1 MSRRAALRVVSAIG
15 VAAIGVAAL
24 GIEAIGGL
32 AIGAAV
38 IAVASCDDPAPATRA
53 PTTSSFRFDLPDFY
67 ASPFPFDGRTRADG
81 TVDLS
86 NFPRPEVP
94 NLVTSVVDLIDG
106 HARGFG
112 TTSTIYFTFSA
123 PLAEPAL
130 TFEGSL
136 APGSPVALVGPDGPV
151 PISVKVIDD
160 GGPYGDLNMLA
171 LLPLQGAPLR
181 PNTLYVAYATGDLRD
196 KAGERVEASAEL
208 AAYLAGTRP
217 KGMND
222 AADASLRAALE
233 VYAAHVPKNV
243 VALTAFTTGD
253 PTAEFDAVVKAATA
267 SPLPAPK
274 SAFVPAEVF
283 DDYCVYHTTI
293 DMPEYQNGTPPYA
306 GEGGEWQFDAAG
318 APIVDRLEESNFVV
332 TIPRAPMPAAGY
344 PIVVLSRTGA
354 GGDRPLVDRG
364 PHATAHGPSIAPG
377 TGPALTFAQAGFAG
391 SSIDG
396 PQGGLRNPLQ
406 DDEQLLIFNVGN
418 PAALRDNIR
427 QSALELILQAHIL
440 GGVTVDVSAC
450 PGATAPGNVAKFDK
464 DTIAIM
470 GHSMGATISPLALS
484 SEPLFKAGILS
495 GGGGSF
501 IANVMYKLEPLEVRG
516 FAELL
521 VGYAGTPYSLSEWD
535 PALAFFQWALEGA
548 DPPAFDPRIARP
560 ASGGPKHV
568 LMMQGIVDHYIL
580 PPIAN
585 AMSLS
590 MGLDLAGE
598 ALDAKTPEI
607 ATMSPIEGVLGL
619 GLGKK
624 IPFPAS
630 LNVTAPGGAK
640 VTAVLTQ
647 HAEDGIED
655 GHEVVF
661 QTEAPK
667 HEYRCFLEGLKT
679 GAPIVPGP
687 GAALDPCE

>member
-1 MSRRAALRVVSAIG
+1 MRARAALLVVLATGAASVSAS
-15 VAAIGVAAL
+15 
-24 GIEAIGGL
+24 
-32 AIGAAV
+32 
-38 IAVASCDDPAPATRA
+38 SCEDPAPPPRP
-53 PTTSSFRFDLPDFY
+53 PTTSSFRFDSTDFY
-67 ASPFPFDGRTRADG
+67 ASPFPHDGRLRPDG

-86 NFPRPEVP
+86 NFPRPQVP

-106 HARGFG
+106 RARGFG

-123 PLAEPAL
+123 PIAQPSL

-136 APGSPVALVGPDGPV
+136 AATSPIALVGPDGPV
-151 PISVKVIDD
+151 PLSVKVLDD
-160 GGPYGDLNMLA
+160 AGPYGAKNMLA

-181 PNTLYVAYATGDLRD
+181 PNALYVAYVTADLID
-196 KAGERVEASAEL
+196 QAGEPVEASAEL
-208 AAYLAGTRP
+208 AAFLEGTRP
-217 KGMND
+217 RGMSD
-222 AADASLRAALE
+222 AAEASLRAALTT
-233 VYAAHVPKNV
+233 YAIPEDV

-253 PTAEFDAVVKAATA
+253 PTAEFDAVVEAATSGA
-267 SPLPAPK
+267 LPAPK
-274 SAFVPAEVF
+274 SAFAPAEVF

-306 GEGGEWQFDAAG
+306 GEGGEWQFDDAG
-318 APIVDRLEESNFVV
+318 TPIVDRVEASNFVV

-344 PIVVLSRTGA
+344 PVVVLSRTGA

-364 PHATAHGPSIAPG
+364 PHATPHGPNIVEG

-396 PQGGLRNPLQ
+396 PQGGLRNPAG

-418 PAALRDNIR
+418 PGALRDNIR
-427 QSALELILQAHIL
+427 QSALELVLQAHIL
-440 GGVTVDVSAC
+440 ESVTVDVSSC
-450 PGATAPGNVAKFDK
+450 PGAVAPGNVAKFDPG
-464 DTIAIM
+464 TMAIM

-484 SEPLFKAGILS
+484 TEPRFKAGIFS

-501 IANVMYKLEPLEVRG
+501 IANVMYKLQPLEVRG
-516 FAELL
+516 FAQLL
-521 VGYAGTPYSLSEWD
+521 VGYAGTPFELSEWD

-548 DPPAFDPRIARP
+548 DPPAFDPRIVRPGDALPSGVARE
-560 ASGGPKHV
+560 PKHV

-590 MGLDLAGE
+590 MGLDLAGD

-619 GLGKK
+619 GAGKK
-624 IPFPAS
+624 IGLPAS
-630 LNVTAPGGAK
+630 LNITTPSGAK

-661 QTEAPK
+661 QTDAPK
-667 HEYRCFLEGLKT
+667 REYRCFLEGLKS
-679 GAPIVPGP
+679 GAPIVPSP
-687 GAALDPCE
+687 GGALDPCE